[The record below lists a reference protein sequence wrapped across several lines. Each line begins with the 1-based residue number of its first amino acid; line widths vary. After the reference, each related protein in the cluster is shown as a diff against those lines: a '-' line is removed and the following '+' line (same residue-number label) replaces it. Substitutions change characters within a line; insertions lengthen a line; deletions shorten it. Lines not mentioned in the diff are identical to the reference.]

1 MSDSA
6 TPRTAAR
13 QASLSSTTSRSLL
26 KLMSINLVMPSNH
39 LVFCRPLLLLPST
52 FPSIRVFSNEQEH
65 SVSAT
70 IAHCLKPL
78 CWLKWLGCGAGEDS
92 GESFGLQGD
101 HTNQS
106 WNQPWIFIGRIDAEA
121 EAPVLWPP
129 DAKNR
134 LTGKDPDAG
143 KDWGQ
148 EEQETTEDE
157 MVGWHHWLNGH
168 GFAWTPG
175 VGDGQGGLACCG
187 SWGRRKSDTTE
198 QLSNTFLINS
208 YTPAL
213 QPMDCS
219 LPGSSIHGIF
229 QARILECV
237 AISFSRGSSR
247 PRDWSQVSHAV
258 GRRFYRLSHQEVY
271 VPAMKSK

>member
-1 MSDSA
+1 MWELD
-6 TPRTAAR
+6 R
-13 QASLSSTTSRSLL
+13 
-26 KLMSINLVMPSNH
+26 
-39 LVFCRPLLLLPST
+39 
-52 FPSIRVFSNEQEH
+52 E
-65 SVSAT
+65 
-70 IAHCLKPL
+70 
-78 CWLKWLGCGAGEDS
+78 
-92 GESFGLQGD
+92 ESWVPKNWCFWTVVLEKTLESPKDCEEIQPVHPKGY
-101 HTNQS
+101 QS
-106 WNQPWIFIGRIDAEA
+106 WVLFGKTDAEA
-121 EAPVLWPP
+121 ETPKPWPP
-129 DAKNR
+129 DVR
-134 LTGKDPDAG
+134 SWLIWEDPDAG

-148 EEQETTEDE
+148 EEKGTTEDK
-157 MVGWHHWLNGH
+157 MVGWHHQLNGGH

-237 AISFSRGSSR
+237 AISFSRGSSW